1 MRPSADPPHAAI
13 EPARLARRLDRLAR
27 LEEQASLASESF
39 ERIRTPRK
47 LRIRAEFAWRSDPAA
62 PHGDLADRLLPPRN
76 ERPPATRLVSPRGI
90 ALRLHLTA
98 LFVAQSRPSGTMP
111 ANTLPLADA
120 DVVSWTDLIATTAER
135 HGYTGRR
142 EKKLRQVHD
151 ALRRL
156 SNPEVQL
163 VTLPNLHRGP
173 TGKYE
178 GFLLMHEGG
187 APARGRDNQR
197 YTVPRAESKTMYL
210 PGGLFLNGWIHV
222 LEDSE
227 LAFLLMLAC
236 LRSRSDAKPVFATSE
251 VRLLRFGLGR
261 DAYESH
267 RILSRLGLVRVH
279 PGPHPGRRY
288 GRAGRYLRSDPP
300 KPHRFELLNE
310 GFEEPALPTARQ
322 ALAGLPGAGMGAR
335 GQGPGR
341 RPHAGGVRRP
351 YRLRSAATR
360 RALGFAGDAWAALP
374 LPAPI
379 HAGEPPIA
387 PRRPDSPG
395 PAGARTL
402 PLTRHDGTC
411 VQGRPG
417 RDERGDD
424 NQAH

>member
-1 MRPSADPPHAAI
+1 MRPSADPPHTAI

-47 LRIRAEFAWRSDPAA
+47 LRIRAEFSWRSDPAA
-62 PHGDLADRLLPPRN
+62 PHGDPADRLLPPRN

-111 ANTLPLADA
+111 A
-120 DVVSWTDLIATTAER
+120 
-135 HGYTGRR
+135 G
-142 EKKLRQVHD
+142 
-151 ALRRL
+151 
-156 SNPEVQL
+156 
-163 VTLPNLHRGP
+163 
-173 TGKYE
+173 
-178 GFLLMHEGG
+178 
-187 APARGRDNQR
+187 GRDNQR
-197 YTVPRAESKTMYL
+197 YTVPRAESTTMYL

-267 RILSRLGLVRVH
+267 RVLSRLGLVRVH

-288 GRAGRYLRSDPP
+288 GKAGRYLRSDPP

-341 RPHAGGVRRP
+341 
-351 YRLRSAATR
+351 
-360 RALGFAGDAWAALP
+360 
-374 LPAPI
+374 
-379 HAGEPPIA
+379 
-387 PRRPDSPG
+387 
-395 PAGARTL
+395 
-402 PLTRHDGTC
+402 
-411 VQGRPG
+411 
-417 RDERGDD
+417 
-424 NQAH
+424 